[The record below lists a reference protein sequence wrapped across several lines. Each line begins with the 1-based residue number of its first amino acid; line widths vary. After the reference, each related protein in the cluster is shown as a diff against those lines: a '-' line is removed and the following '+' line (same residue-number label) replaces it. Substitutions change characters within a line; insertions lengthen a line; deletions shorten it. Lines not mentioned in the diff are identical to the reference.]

1 MRDIDLEAVRRAMF
15 ADPGVKAVGDDL
27 RLFHAVEGG
36 VGVAATVSVAA
47 PDVDQELVRRVVA
60 AVMQEQFGISE
71 VDLIFQDPGAPS
83 AVSPEARGP
92 LEKK

>member
-36 VGVAATVSVAA
+36 VGLRL
-47 PDVDQELVRRVVA
+47 PFR
-60 AVMQEQFGISE
+60 
-71 VDLIFQDPGAPS
+71 
-83 AVSPEARGP
+83 
-92 LEKK
+92 